1 MIVDGVRLAD
11 RLAYGAGC
19 AARRAGFLHDAY
31 RPASLQC
38 PIDLANRFLRLA
50 VAYVLPGGGVGAPAA
65 FGVPYRQAWADWSYL
80 RVGDYLVGPEGTV
93 FVAAIEPPKPMLVVM
108 TNAVVSL
115 SRPVA
120 PILRGT
126 NPYGGVLPAT
136 NTALLAD
143 FPASLLAGGISD
155 RTRAGLPDDRKLP
168 GFVCLVPAMTGLRP
182 IVADILTDATGA
194 RFLVDAVEMLGGVLR
209 LSMNQVVS

>member
-1 MIVDGVRLAD
+1 MSVDGVRLAD

-50 VAYVLPGGGVGAPAA
+50 VAYVLPGGGVGSPAG
-65 FGVPYRQAWADWSYL
+65 FGVPFREAWADWSYL
-80 RVGDYLVGPEGTV
+80 QVGDYLVGPEGTA

-115 SRPVA
+115 SRPAAAVLA
-120 PILRGT
+120 GA
-126 NPYGGVLPAT
+126 NPYGAVLPQT
-136 NTALLAD
+136 NAALMSA
-143 FPASLLAGGISD
+143 FPASLLVGGGSD
-155 RTRAGLPDDRKLP
+155 RTRAGLPDDTKVP
-168 GFVCLVPAMTGLRP
+168 GFVCLIPAMDGLQP
-182 IVADILTDATGA
+182 KVADILIDGTGA
-194 RFLVDAVEMLGGVLR
+194 RFLVNAVETLNGVLR
-209 LSMNQVVS
+209 LSMNQAVS